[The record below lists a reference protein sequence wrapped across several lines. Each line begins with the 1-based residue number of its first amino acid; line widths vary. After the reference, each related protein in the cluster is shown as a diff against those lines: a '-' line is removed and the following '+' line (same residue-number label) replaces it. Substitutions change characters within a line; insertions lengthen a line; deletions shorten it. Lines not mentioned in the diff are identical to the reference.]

1 MLIMLLMIR
10 AIQTRSNEHLTIFT
24 SSESYKVVP
33 DYKFNIL
40 SCN

>member
-1 MLIMLLMIR
+1 VKV
-10 AIQTRSNEHLTIFT
+10 T
-24 SSESYKVVP
+24 KVVP